1 MCKFEKMSPKETKC
15 MEEKSKDT
23 VLEKNH
29 GKVKSKYK
37 SWKCRESQSKSPH
50 IQSINLWQS

>member
-1 MCKFEKMSPKETKC
+1 MSPKETKC